1 MELSKALMVLVQIF
15 IYFFKLFQRGL
26 LFGAST
32 TIPQAQKDQ
41 INESMKSLESFLVGR
56 EWIAGDN
63 VTIADLSFLAGLATL
78 VVSFYFLVFGY
89 FASCFYLI

>member
-1 MELSKALMVLVQIF
+1 MKAFLKALGKYLCLL
-15 IYFFKLFQRGL
+15 KLFQRGL

-41 INESMKSLESFLVGR
+41 INESMKTLESFLDGR
-56 EWIAGDN
+56 EWIAGDS

-78 VVSFYFLVFGY
+78 VVSFN
-89 FASCFYLI
+89 